1 MDCAGFLLCGLAV
14 PLLAALVIDRIRWPS
29 KLNDIPCVGPSGPI
43 LSYYGAAKFVHHARS
58 MVQEGY
64 DLYKDK
70 FFRVPMMDRWMV
82 VLTGPKLVEELRRIP
97 DDKLSFDHAMR
108 DILQVKYT
116 FGLEAQTH
124 PYHVTVLQGQLK
136 RKFGDIFPDI
146 HHEICQTFDEIIPPG
161 EFGWVNVPAFSA
173 GMKATCRTSN
183 RVFVGLPICQSPEFA
198 DVQVK
203 FALQIVLRASLV
215 NVFPKLLHPIIGRL
229 LTNTPSSLRRC
240 MDLLEPIVE
249 DRLNQY
255 INNPDNESSCLPD
268 DMITWLLEVSKPED
282 RNLRS
287 ICLRILVLNFASLHT
302 SAQTLTHALLNLA
315 SHPWY
320 IEPLR
325 EEAREITEQYG
336 WTKDSMAMLVR
347 TESFLR
353 ESQRVSGTSLFPV
366 IRKAMEDITFSDG
379 TTIPS
384 GTHLAVA
391 SVPMHLDDRYY
402 EKASEFDAFR
412 FLKAPEAEEDSL
424 QRPRLVSPNR
434 LTYLVFGHGNR
445 ACPGRFFCFYC
456 DDCDDR
462 SFGAKL

>member
-1 MDCAGFLLCGLAV
+1 
-14 PLLAALVIDRIRWPS
+14 
-29 KLNDIPCVGPSGPI
+29 
-43 LSYYGAAKFVHHARS
+43 
-58 MVQEGY
+58 
-64 DLYKDK
+64 
-70 FFRVPMMDRWMV
+70 
-82 VLTGPKLVEELRRIP
+82 
-97 DDKLSFDHAMR
+97 
-108 DILQVKYT
+108 
-116 FGLEAQTH
+116 
-124 PYHVTVLQGQLK
+124 
-136 RKFGDIFPDI
+136 
-146 HHEICQTFDEIIPPG
+146 
-161 EFGWVNVPAFSA
+161 
-173 GMKATCRTSN
+173 
-183 RVFVGLPICQSPEFA
+183 
-198 DVQVK
+198 
-203 FALQIVLRASLV
+203 
-215 NVFPKLLHPIIGRL
+215 
-229 LTNTPSSLRRC
+229 
-240 MDLLEPIVE
+240 
-249 DRLNQY
+249 
-255 INNPDNESSCLPD
+255 
-268 DMITWLLEVSKPED
+268 MITWLLEVSKPED

-445 ACPGRFFCFYC
+445 ACPGRFFVSTVMTAMIAHLVLNYDIKLKDGARPPDEWLQMNCSPNRTAEIMFKR
-456 DDCDDR
+456 R
-462 SFGAKL
+462 ST